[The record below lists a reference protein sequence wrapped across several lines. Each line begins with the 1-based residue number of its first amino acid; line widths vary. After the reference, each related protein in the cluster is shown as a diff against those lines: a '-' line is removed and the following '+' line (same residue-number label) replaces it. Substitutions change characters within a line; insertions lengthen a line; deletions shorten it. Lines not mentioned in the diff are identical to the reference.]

1 MDRSQTRTDNQTVM
15 PRRDSRGMEMIR
27 ATQPAV
33 NPTLYDFSN
42 ADTNINTNVNA
53 ADVVQQQD

>member
-1 MDRSQTRTDNQTVM
+1 
-15 PRRDSRGMEMIR
+15 MIR
-27 ATQPAV
+27 ATQTAV
-33 NPTLYDFSN
+33 NPTLCDFSN

>member
-1 MDRSQTRTDNQTVM
+1 M

-27 ATQPAV
+27 ATQTAV